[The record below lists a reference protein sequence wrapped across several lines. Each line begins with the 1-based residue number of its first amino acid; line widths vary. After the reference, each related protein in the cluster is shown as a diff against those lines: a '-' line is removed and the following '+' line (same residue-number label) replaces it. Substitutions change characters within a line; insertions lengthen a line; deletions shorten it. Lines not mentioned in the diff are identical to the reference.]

1 MIKRTVVSLFA
12 TLAITSHAAA
22 QTCTGNPVAIQ
33 ILGSGG
39 PGINPDRAS
48 AGYLLWVGSQAKIL
62 VDLGGGGFLR
72 FGQSRAKL
80 SDLAMVG
87 ITHLHPDHT
96 SDIAALMWGSNRARE
111 AALPVFGPSGN
122 GAAPDVKTFLN
133 RMFDA
138 KTGSYQVLGP
148 VLGAE
153 QAGADRPVLDVSV
166 VDATKDEPT
175 KVYDRDGITVTAT
188 RIPHTLPAI
197 AYRVETGGVSVVFS
211 SDQNGTNPKFVDF
224 AKNADLLLM
233 HMAIAAKSPP
243 NPGHA
248 APVTVGRIAQ
258 QAGVKRLVVSHI
270 GQFNLDEAVAEL
282 KTSYSGPLTVGADLQ
297 CTQVK

>member
-1 MIKRTVVSLFA
+1 MLRSTAVFIV
-12 TLAITSHAAA
+12 TLLAVAPGASA
-22 QTCTGNPVAIQ
+22 QTCSGNPVAMQ

-39 PGINPDRAS
+39 PGINPERAS
-48 AGYLLWVGSQAKIL
+48 AGYLLWVGSQARML

-87 ITHLHPDHT
+87 LTHLHPDHT
-96 SDIAALMWGSNRARE
+96 SDFAALMWGSNRARD
-111 AALPVFGPSGN
+111 AALPVVGPSGN

-138 KTGSYQVLGP
+138 TTGGYQVLGS

-153 QAGADRPVLDVSV
+153 QPGAERPRLDIRV
-166 VDATKDEPT
+166 VDATNDEPT
-175 KVYDRDGITVTAT
+175 KVYDRDGITVTAM

-211 SDQNGTNPKFVDF
+211 SDQTGTNPKFVDF
-224 AKNADLLLM
+224 ARNADLLLM

-248 APVTVGRIAQ
+248 APATVGRIAQ
-258 QAGVKRLVVSHI
+258 EAGVKRLVVSHI
-270 GQFNLDEAVAEL
+270 GQYNLEDAVAEL
-282 KTSYSGPLTVGADLQ
+282 RASYSGPLTVGTDLQ
-297 CTQVK
+297 CTQAK